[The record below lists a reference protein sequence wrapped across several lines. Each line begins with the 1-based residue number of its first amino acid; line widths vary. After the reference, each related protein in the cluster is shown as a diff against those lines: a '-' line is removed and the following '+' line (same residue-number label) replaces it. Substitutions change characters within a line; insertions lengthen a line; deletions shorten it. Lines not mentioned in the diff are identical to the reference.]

1 MAATKIAGDPLIL
14 VARVKKLVNQL
25 GCKMSG
31 EVPAALNELGAD
43 AIKAGVNRTRGNG
56 RSTLRPVDL

>member
-1 MAATKIAGDPLIL
+1 MAEEKAATEPLVL
-14 VARVKKLVNQL
+14 VARVKRLANQL

-31 EVPAALNELGAD
+31 EVPAALNELVAE
-43 AIKAGVNRTRGNG
+43 AIKAGVKRTRGNS

>member
-1 MAATKIAGDPLIL
+1 MAEGKVAGEPLVL
-14 VARVKKLVNQL
+14 VARVKRLVNQL

-31 EVPAALNELGAD
+31 EVPAALNELVAE
-43 AIKAGVNRTRGNG
+43 AIKAGVKRTRGNG